1 MKSASPAKGPM
12 IETEQNETTVW
23 RCRWFSGGRGLVLN
37 SWLQLGWSGFLFI
50 FWFSFSRLMDRSQE
64 SLLYWRVDV
73 AVWPELLSCTGV
85 RGTREFSRTSFASS
99 IWSVMVSSTASQ
111 IDWPLLIQIR
121 RSVWLIWS
129 GSTKALVM
137 FDVEFH
143 PMGKHGTQYGATP
156 YSTSTVL

>member
-1 MKSASPAKGPM
+1 M

-23 RCRWFSGGRGLVLN
+23 RCRWFSGGWDLVLD
-37 SWLQLGWSGFLFI
+37 SCLQLGWSGFSFV
-50 FWFSFSRLMDRSQE
+50 FWFSFSWLMDRSQE
-64 SLLYWRVDV
+64 SLLYWRVDI

-85 RGTREFSRTSFASS
+85 RGTRVFPRTSFASS

-129 GSTKALVM
+129 GSTKALCLTLSFTQLGLRKKRTLAQHTRFIQSRASM
-137 FDVEFH
+137 NPEF
-143 PMGKHGTQYGATP
+143 
-156 YSTSTVL
+156 LE